1 MSISSIIIAITF
13 IITIVGFVALSTL
26 RWFKFRRTLQYS
38 LMILLALFEIA
49 AIFIGVNLTNT
60 FIPAGY
66 AGYIRTK
73 PFFSPAKFEEI
84 KFGASSTGVRWR
96 TDAEIVAITPYTT
109 NEAISA
115 IQAKDNLLVDTEAS
129 ITYSVKA
136 DSESVKKFFENYGGL
151 NERVS
156 DPDELVKDCYNHF
169 IRPQFNMFIRDA
181 VAKYNALEIKSHF
194 IDIKTEVM
202 ANLNEYFA
210 NSPFVITAVAIQSTT
225 PPAAVT
231 EQITLKVAETQKLEQ
246 KQAAIQT
253 AKAEEEIALAIGRA
267 EANKTEQIALG
278 KLAQAKAE
286 ADGKAYQLK
295 AEADAKRY
303 AAEQEAAGKKAL
315 AESIK
320 LTNEAI
326 GDNYIRLEAVKAV
339 PNLKLPHILVGQDVF
354 NWIQQAFSDQQ

>member
-1 MSISSIIIAITF
+1 MTTIII
-13 IITIVGFVALSTL
+13 IITIVFAIAYFIILDSCRYIKERKILKNSLIFVGVFATVLPIFVAINIS
-26 RWFKFRRTLQYS
+26 
-38 LMILLALFEIA
+38 
-49 AIFIGVNLTNT
+49 NT

-66 AGYIRTK
+66 AGYVRTK
-73 PFFSPAKFEEI
+73 PFFSPAKFEEV

-136 DSESVKKFFENYGGL
+136 DSESVKIFFENYGGL
-151 NERVS
+151 NEKVS
-156 DPDELVKDCYNHF
+156 DPDELVKDCYKHF

-202 ANLNEYFA
+202 ANLNAYFE

-253 AKAEEEIALAIGRA
+253 AKAEEEIALAMGRA

-286 ADGKAYQLK
+286 ADGKAYQMK

-303 AAEQEAAGKKAL
+303 AAEQEAEGKKAL
-315 AESIK
+315 AESIL

-326 GDNYIRLEAVKAV
+326 GDNYIKLEAVKAI
-339 PNLKLPHILVGQDVF
+339 PNLKLPNILVGQDIF
-354 NWIQQAFSDQQ
+354 NWMQQLISKQ

>member
-1 MSISSIIIAITF
+1 MTTLVI
-13 IITIVGFVALSTL
+13 IITIVLAIAYFIILDSCRYIKGRKILKNSLIFVGVFATVLPIFVAINIS
-26 RWFKFRRTLQYS
+26 
-38 LMILLALFEIA
+38 
-49 AIFIGVNLTNT
+49 NT

-73 PFFSPAKFEEI
+73 PFFSPAKFEEV

-136 DSESVKKFFENYGGL
+136 DSESVKTFFENYGGL
-151 NERVS
+151 NEKVS

-253 AKAEEEIALAIGRA
+253 AKAEEEIALAMGRA
-267 EANKTEQIALG
+267 EANRTEQIALG

-286 ADGKAYQLK
+286 ADGKAYQMK

-303 AAEQEAAGKKAL
+303 AAEQEAEGKKAL
-315 AESIK
+315 AESIL

-326 GDNYIRLEAVKAV
+326 GDNYIKLEAVKAI
-339 PNLKLPHILVGQDVF
+339 PNLKLPNILVGQDIF
-354 NWIQQAFSDQQ
+354 NWMQQLISKQ